1 MVLRSTRDRLV
12 ALLLAVVLVA
22 GACGSGEDT
31 TGSGGSDAGGSGSD
45 ASGEINAEPGR
56 RLRLIGTQGPQ
67 HMDPVTGVFPC
78 EAENLRW
85 VYDSLIRENPEGEL
99 EPGLAESW
107 ESPDPQTFVLH
118 LREGVKFQDGT
129 DFNAEA
135 VKQHIERGQND
146 PASTIQ
152 DVLAPIESIE
162 TPDDLTVEL
171 HLSSAEVGLLPVAFT
186 GRAGMVESPTAYA
199 EAGETYGATEA
210 VGAGPYA
217 YDSHTPSEDMHVT
230 AWDGYWDADNRY
242 LDGIDMLGSAEEFQI
257 ERIRSGEV
265 DYAAIKDT
273 QLSEAEAA
281 KESGDID
288 FRLSATDQYAEIY
301 VNWDVEPFD
310 KIEVRQAL
318 EHALDRDLL
327 VEALTGNSAT
337 TAWSPLSETNWA
349 HDPAVEEMYPYDPD
363 KARDLLAEAGYPD
376 GITVTVGMIDHQ
388 YYRRMAEAI
397 QDMVKDSGFTFE
409 LEPVTGD
416 EINNRL
422 YETKDLP
429 VAITAFSGASDP
441 GITLTNK
448 FSSGGN
454 SNPAGTT
461 ADGIDDLLAE
471 GAASIDQAERTE
483 AYAEVEQLVMENA
496 LSIPIFHNGG
506 IAVFTPGLKG
516 VDRGYTTCLQGNFVS
531 VPVYFEG

>member
-1 MVLRSTRDRLV
+1 MRSTRDRLV
-12 ALLLAVVLVA
+12 ALLLAVVLIA
-22 GACGSGEDT
+22 GACGGGDDSTDST
-31 TGSGGSDAGGSGSD
+31 SGGSTGGSSGDID
-45 ASGEINAEPGR
+45 ADTGR
-56 RLRLIGTQGPQ
+56 RLRMIGTQGPQ

-85 VYDSLIRENPEGEL
+85 VYDSLIRETPDGEL

-107 ESPDPQTFVLH
+107 ESPDPTTFVLH
-118 LREGVKFQDGT
+118 LREGVEFQDGT
-129 DFNAEA
+129 PFDAEA
-135 VKQHIERGQND
+135 VKKHLERGQSD

-162 TPDDLTVEL
+162 TPDELTVIL
-171 HLSSAEVGLLPVAFT
+171 HLGEPQVGLLPVAFT
-186 GRAGMVESPTAYA
+186 GRAGMVESPTAYE
-199 EAGETYGATEA
+199 EAGETYGAEEA
-210 VGAGPYA
+210 VGAGPYK

-242 LDGIDMLGSAEEFQI
+242 LAGIDMLGSAEEFQI

-265 DYAAIKDT
+265 DYSAIKDT
-273 QLSEAEAA
+273 QLPEAEAA

-288 FRLSATDQYAEIY
+288 FRLSPTDQYAEIY
-301 VNWDVEPFD
+301 VNWSVEPFD

-337 TAWSPLSETNWA
+337 TAWSPLSEANWA
-349 HDPAVEEMYPYDPD
+349 HDTAVDEMYPYDPD
-363 KARDLLAEAGYPD
+363 KSRELLAEAGYPD
-376 GITVTVGMIDHQ
+376 GVTVTVGMIDHQ

-397 QDMVKDSGFTFE
+397 QDMVKDAGFTFE
-409 LEPVTGD
+409 LEPVTGA

-448 FSSGGN
+448 FSSTGN

-461 ADGIDDLLAE
+461 ADGVDELLAE
-471 GAASIDQAERTE
+471 GAASIDREERTE
-483 AYAEVEQLVMENA
+483 AYKQAEALVMENA
-496 LSIPIFHNGG
+496 LSIPLFHNGG
-506 IAVFTPGLKG
+506 IAVFTPDLQG

-531 VPVYFEG
+531 APVHFGS

>member
-1 MVLRSTRDRLV
+1 VVLRSTRDRLV
-12 ALLLAVVLVA
+12 ALLLAVVLLA
-22 GACGSGEDT
+22 GACGSGDDS
-31 TGSGGSDAGGSGSD
+31 TGAAGTDSAGDGSSGGLDAD
-45 ASGEINAEPGR
+45 TGR
-56 RLRLIGTQGPQ
+56 RLRMIGTQGPQ

-85 VYDSLIRENPEGEL
+85 VYDSLIREAPDGEL
-99 EPGLAESW
+99 VPGLAESW
-107 ESPDPQTFVLH
+107 ESPDPNTFVLH
-118 LREGVKFQDGT
+118 LREGVKFQDDT
-129 DFNAEA
+129 DFDAEA
-135 VKQHIERGQND
+135 VAGHLERGQND

-162 TPDDLTVEL
+162 TPDDLTVIL
-171 HLSSAEVGLLPVAFT
+171 HLSEPQVGLLPVAFT
-186 GRAGMVESPTAYA
+186 GRAGMVESPAAYA
-199 EAGETYGATEA
+199 EAGETYGADEA

-217 YDSHTPSEDMHVT
+217 YDSHTPSEDMHVST
-230 AWDGYWDADNRY
+230 WDGYWDADNRY

-288 FRLSATDQYAEIY
+288 FRLSPTDQYAEIY
-301 VNWDVEPFD
+301 VNWSVAPFD
-310 KIEVRQAL
+310 QLEVRQAL
-318 EHALDRDLL
+318 EHAVDRDLL

-337 TAWSPLSETNWA
+337 TAWSPLSESNWA
-349 HDPAVEEMYPYDPD
+349 HDTAVDEMYPYDPD
-363 KARDLLAEAGYPD
+363 KARDLLAEAGHAD
-376 GITVTVGMIDHQ
+376 GVTVTVGMIDHQ

-409 LEPVTGD
+409 LEPVTGA

-429 VAITAFSGASDP
+429 VAITAFSGATDP

-448 FSSGGN
+448 FSSTGN

-461 ADGIDDLLAE
+461 AEGIDELLAE
-471 GAASIDQAERTE
+471 GAASIDREERTDAYMQAE
-483 AYAEVEQLVMENA
+483 ALIMENA
-496 LSIPIFHNGG
+496 LSIPLFHNGG
-506 IAVFTPGLKG
+506 IAVFTPELQG
-516 VDRGYTTCLQGNFVS
+516 VDRGYTTCLQGHFVS
-531 VPVYFEG
+531 TPVYFGG